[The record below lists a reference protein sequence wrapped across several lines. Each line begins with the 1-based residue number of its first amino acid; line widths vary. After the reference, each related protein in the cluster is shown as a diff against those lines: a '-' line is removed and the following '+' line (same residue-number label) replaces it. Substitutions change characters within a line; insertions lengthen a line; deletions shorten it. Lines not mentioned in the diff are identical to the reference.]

1 MKDEQIQNT
10 LSRMMLSDVLVAAA
24 IMAADLDMVTHPRLP
39 AGERVDYKRMVL

>member
-24 IMAADLDMVTHPRLP
+24 IMAADFDMVSGHSSEAAGRRTRRL
-39 AGERVDYKRMVL
+39 